1 DQGRSAGRGLPVH
14 GRARNDSARHVPGRR
29 ALHDALPGDE
39 LPPGTLAEA
48 PRADGHPRQPGAALG
63 GHRGGG
69 RYRWRPGTGA
79 GFRVADSS
87 WRLGQPYL
95 PHRILA
101 GIGRTIPPRSVFAL
115 RSTRVN
121 AGILRLPGVPFLF
134 FFITHREGFPTYV
147 SEVLKRYSLHPSAI
161 RPPPA
166 RATISK
172 CGLPLSSW
180 LFQFSRRPTI
190 SSSPT
195 GGGSI
200 RRAPSPP
207 PATSASATARSR
219 RSPRRRWQR
228 ARNWPKS
235 TPKDSWW
242 LRGSSTCTLTGR
254 HLRIT
259 VSRRATASPRRWN
272 SK

>member
-39 LPPGTLAEA
+39 FPPGTLAEA

-161 RPPPA
+161 RPPLVLMAFPVFAQTYDFVIANGRVLDPA
-166 RATISK
+166 SNLYAVRHI
-172 CGLPLSSW
+172 G
-180 LFQFSRRPTI
+180 
-190 SSSPT
+190 
-195 GGGSI
+195 I
-200 RRAPSPP
+200 RDGKIA
-207 PATSASATARSR
+207 A
-219 RSPRRRWQR
+219 
-228 ARNWPKS
+228 
-235 TPKDSWW
+235 
-242 LRGSSTCTLTGR
+242 
-254 HLRIT
+254 
-259 VSRRATASPRRWN
+259 VS
-272 SK
+272 